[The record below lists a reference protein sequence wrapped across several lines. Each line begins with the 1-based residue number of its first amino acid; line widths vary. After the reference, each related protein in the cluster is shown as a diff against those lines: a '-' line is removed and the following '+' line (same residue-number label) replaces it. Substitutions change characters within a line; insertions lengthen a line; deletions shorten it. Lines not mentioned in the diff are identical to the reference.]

1 MIKLLDGGMGSELI
15 RRGEILPN
23 HIWSA
28 DSNIKNPELVYR
40 IHQNYVDAGSTHIT
54 TNTFRT
60 TPRAYDKTGLSKSD
74 SVSMAHNSLKMAVKM
89 AKKATNDRTK
99 VLGSM
104 APLEDCYK
112 PELFPGENTAKKE
125 FKQLG
130 QWLVDEDVDIFLIET
145 MNSISETKTCLD
157 AISDFNLPIWVSFV
171 LKNSEE
177 LLSGEKLIDA
187 IYMVSDY
194 DVDCF
199 LLNCSPLDRTSK
211 AMEIVSKNWKREWG
225 IYPNLGI
232 GEPSPDGIISDI
244 HSDKEFLSIID
255 RAKELGASILGG
267 CCGSDI
273 NHIKLIAKHTL

>member
-1 MIKLLDGGMGSELI
+1 MIKILDGAMGSELI
-15 RRGEILPN
+15 KKGELLPN

-28 DSNIKNPELVYR
+28 DSNIKNPELVYQ
-40 IHQNYVDAGSTHIT
+40 IHQNYVDAGSTYIT

-60 TPRAYDKTGLSKSD
+60 TPRAYQKTGLSESD
-74 SVSMAHNSLKMAVKM
+74 SIEIARESLRMAARM
-89 AKKATNDRTK
+89 AKKARNDKVK
-99 VLGSM
+99 VLGSI

-112 PELFPGENTAKKE
+112 PELFPGEDIAKTE
-125 FKQLG
+125 FNQTGK
-130 QWLVDEDVDIFLIET
+130 WLVEEGADIFLIET
-145 MNSISETKTCLD
+145 MNSISETKACLES
-157 AISDFNLPIWVSFV
+157 ILEFNLPVWVSFV

-177 LLSGEKLIDA
+177 LLSREKLIDA
-187 IYMVSDY
+187 ILMIGDY

-199 LLNCSPLDRTSK
+199 LLNCNPLDKTSK
-211 AMEIVSKNWKREWG
+211 AMEIVSENWKGEWG

-255 RAKELGASILGG
+255 RAKELGTSILGG

-273 NHIKLIAKHTL
+273 NHIKLIANHTL